1 MIGKFGGKQS
11 LEDAMMY
18 LIVIA
23 GVGFGLTLVG
33 SWIEEDADEQIA
45 DITARADADPD
56 GMLTTSNYYEKTYIA
71 KVLIK
76 DVGSWVKL
84 IGVVLLAVGLIMMR
98 TSPSKNT

>member
-33 SWIEEDADEQIA
+33 SWIEEDADKQLVDLAARSAA
-45 DITARADADPD
+45 DSD
-56 GMLTTSNYYEKTYIA
+56 GILATSNYYDKSIVA
-71 KVLIK
+71 KVIIK
-76 DVGSWVKL
+76 AVGTWVKL

>member
-11 LEDAMMY
+11 LEEAMMY

-33 SWIEEDADEQIA
+33 SWIEDDANKQLIDLSERSAQDTESVLA
-45 DITARADADPD
+45 
-56 GMLTTSNYYEKTYIA
+56 TSNYYEKSIVA

-76 DVGSWVKL
+76 DVGTWVKL
-84 IGVVLLAVGLIMMR
+84 IGVVLLGVGLIMMR